1 MTQTQALLTIFFIAF
16 ATLLTRALP
25 FWVIHGQPSAFVRYL
40 GVVLP
45 GAVIA
50 MLVVYCFKSATPL
63 VWPHALPELIAGAYV
78 VSGAPLEAQPGA
90 EHRRRHRAV
99 YAAGAAGVRLSRFPY
114 AAFKTAPP
122 AGAVLLFWRMRC
134 IVSPI
139 SATLAPR
146 AAPGP
151 QKKEETAWRPFI
163 KCV

>member
-63 VWPHALPELIAGAYV
+63 AELIAGAYV
-78 VSGAPLEAQPGA
+78 VLV
-90 EHRRRHRAV
+90 HHWKHNLV
-99 YAAGAAGVRLSRFPY
+99 LSIGGG
-114 AAFKTAPP
+114 T
-122 AGAVLLFWRMRC
+122 VLYMLLVQLVF
-134 IVSPI
+134 
-139 SATLAPR
+139 A
-146 AAPGP
+146 
-151 QKKEETAWRPFI
+151 
-163 KCV
+163 

>member
-25 FWVIHGQPSAFVRYL
+25 FWVFHGQPSAFVRYL

-78 VSGAPLEAQPGA
+78 VLV
-90 EHRRRHRAV
+90 HHWKHNLV
-99 YAAGAAGVRLSRFPY
+99 LSIGGG
-114 AAFKTAPP
+114 T
-122 AGAVLLFWRMRC
+122 VLYMVLVQTVFR
-134 IVSPI
+134 
-139 SATLAPR
+139 
-146 AAPGP
+146 
-151 QKKEETAWRPFI
+151 
-163 KCV
+163 

>member
-16 ATLLTRALP
+16 ATLLPRALP

-78 VSGAPLEAQPGA
+78 VLV
-90 EHRRRHRAV
+90 HHWKHNLV
-99 YAAGAAGVRLSRFPY
+99 LSIGGG
-114 AAFKTAPP
+114 T
-122 AGAVLLFWRMRC
+122 VLYMLLVQLVF
-134 IVSPI
+134 
-139 SATLAPR
+139 A
-146 AAPGP
+146 
-151 QKKEETAWRPFI
+151 
-163 KCV
+163 

>member
-25 FWVIHGQPSAFVRYL
+25 FWVFHGQPSACVRYL

-78 VSGAPLEAQPGA
+78 VLV
-90 EHRRRHRAV
+90 HHWKHNLV
-99 YAAGAAGVRLSRFPY
+99 LSIGGG
-114 AAFKTAPP
+114 T
-122 AGAVLLFWRMRC
+122 VLYMLLVQLVF
-134 IVSPI
+134 
-139 SATLAPR
+139 A
-146 AAPGP
+146 
-151 QKKEETAWRPFI
+151 
-163 KCV
+163 